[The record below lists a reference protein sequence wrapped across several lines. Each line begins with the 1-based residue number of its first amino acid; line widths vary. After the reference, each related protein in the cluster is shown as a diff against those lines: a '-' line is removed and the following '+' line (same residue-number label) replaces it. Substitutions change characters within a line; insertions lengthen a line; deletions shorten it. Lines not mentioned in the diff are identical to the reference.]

1 MREREVVDS
10 FRDVVRKGSKELVGG
25 KELMGETQ
33 GKNLFVGI
41 DPLNARHDVTML
53 DLTIHLLSFWCIGI
67 DLSIQL
73 MSLTLYMTCVH

>member
-1 MREREVVDS
+1 
-10 FRDVVRKGSKELVGG
+10 
-25 KELMGETQ
+25 MGETQ

-41 DPLNARHDVTML
+41 DPLNARHDITKL

-73 MSLTLYMTCVH
+73 MSLTLYMNCVH